1 MHESEIQ
8 KHPVEIKG
16 LMSEDLDLFYS
27 SQDMIDVF
35 DFTKNN
41 YSDLCHTV
49 SLILRDK
56 GDQLTLESYLTDSSM
71 FNYLTEE
78 PYPRDI
84 LYYICSLDDTMTED
98 ERKAFFQ
105 ARKTFHKLF
114 N

>member
-56 GDQLTLESYLTDSSM
+56 GD
-71 FNYLTEE
+71 
-78 PYPRDI
+78 
-84 LYYICSLDDTMTED
+84 
-98 ERKAFFQ
+98 
-105 ARKTFHKLF
+105 
-114 N
+114 